1 VQGERVQPEHKDMVT
16 VYFSDIVGFTKLSS
30 TIDSSKVTD
39 LLARLYNKFDTLADQ
54 YEVHS
59 LETIGDG
66 ECFSGSFSLAQSNMD
81 ALIQCPHLIFGP
93 PNTFPAY
100 IAVTNNFNNQ
110 SYCHASSMARFA
122 IEAVKVSCPYPSK
135 TRYY

>member
-66 ECFSGSFSLAQSNMD
+66 ECFSGSFSWLNQTWMRLYNV
-81 ALIQCPHLIFGP
+81 LI
-93 PNTFPAY
+93 
-100 IAVTNNFNNQ
+100 
-110 SYCHASSMARFA
+110 
-122 IEAVKVSCPYPSK
+122 
-135 TRYY
+135 